1 MISFEND
8 KIKALFTLK
17 PMLVFPNN
25 SKLKVFFVNKINMDT
40 FTQEEL
46 LDYQNRIVNAC
57 YKLEPSWYKF
67 ITVGRRGYLKYPRT
81 NTKTKNE
88 FLENMEKYNNANWN
102 IRQRNTYFVTKPTIN
117 DRQLIGEFTFPN
129 VKLFDDTKKVGKE
142 EYKAVDMLRDDI
154 AYLFGGDRDNPF
166 GETLYDYDDEG
177 KWKYG
182 FRLSNGRYGLVL
194 INYGVGGDIRPF
206 ANDFLNYIDFD
217 FLHLLH
223 FQALDAL
230 TIEKKI
236 KTTITLAEKTHMPAE
251 LIREL
256 KDLEQKAILGHGNIT
271 QFIQFLVLFHKN
283 KEKLIEYAYK
293 VKSMS
298 PYVLGFEGDIEF
310 EIINE
315 LFNENAV
322 IGKETYGIVRTST
335 LDYVA
340 TLFPASG
347 RFNGIPEEPY
357 IPLLNEN
364 LEPAYIPIDKSLFN
378 IGTQGQMG
386 AGKSVSLQYI
396 ATFFDMVIFVEK
408 IQSDMGSYA
417 IYAKYF
423 DGDYIPLSLE
433 IPVSINPLGN
443 AYDYFTVDV
452 YHLLEVCGVKDAY
465 KEFDDGEREK
475 LSIILDDIV
484 ERENIRVLNKR
495 ILLEASSVDDYLI
508 RFRKLFEKL

>member
-1 MISFEND
+1 MITFEND
-8 KIKALFTLK
+8 KIKAIFALK
-17 PMLVFPNN
+17 PMLVFPKNK
-25 SKLKVFFVNKINMDT
+25 SIKVFFVNKINMDT

-81 NTKTKNE
+81 HTQIKNE
-88 FLENMEKYNNANWN
+88 FLENMEEYINYVWN
-102 IRQRNTYFVTKPTIN
+102 IRQRNSYLVTKSSIN
-117 DRQLIGEFTFPN
+117 DKQVIGEFTFPN
-129 VKLFDDTKKVGKE
+129 VKLFEEVKKISGQE
-142 EYKAVDMLRDDI
+142 IRAVDSLRDDI
-154 AYLFGGDRDNPF
+154 AYLFNGDRDNPF
-166 GETLYDYDDEG
+166 GEALYDFDKEG
-177 KWKYG
+177 RWKYG
-182 FRLSNGRYGLVL
+182 FRLSDGRYGMVL
-194 INYGVGGDIRPF
+194 INYKVGGDIRPF

-223 FQALDAL
+223 FQALDNL
-230 TIEKKI
+230 SIEKKI
-236 KTTITLAEKTHMPAE
+236 KTAIALAEKTHMPDE
-251 LIREL
+251 LIIEL
-256 KDLEQKAILGHGNIT
+256 RDLEQKAILGQGNIT
-271 QFIQFLVLFHKN
+271 NFLQFLVLFHED

-298 PYVLGFEGDIEF
+298 PYTLAFEGDIEF
-310 EIINE
+310 EIISE
-315 LFNENAV
+315 LFNENA
-322 IGKETYGIVRTST
+322 ILGKDTYGIVRTST

-378 IGTQGQMG
+378 LGTQGQMG
-386 AGKSVSLQYI
+386 SGKSVSLQYI

-417 IYAKYF
+417 IYSKYF

-433 IPVSINPLGN
+433 I
-443 AYDYFTVDV
+443 
-452 YHLLEVCGVKDAY
+452 
-465 KEFDDGEREK
+465 
-475 LSIILDDIV
+475 
-484 ERENIRVLNKR
+484 
-495 ILLEASSVDDYLI
+495 
-508 RFRKLFEKL
+508 